1 MNRGGEDAVGTPR
14 VKLNTLDASRRKPA
28 DGSTP
33 ARKAP
38 SWSELRPAPSRVKL
52 AAAFAAVYVLWGST
66 FLAIRFAVATLPPFL
81 MAGTRHLIAGVV
93 LYPLASLRSRE
104 RPTRANWT
112 AAALMGALLL
122 FGGNGGVS
130 WAEQIVPSGV
140 AALLVATVS
149 LWMVIIEWLR
159 PGGTRPGGR
168 VIVGLV
174 LGFAGLTFLMGPSK
188 LAGGGRV
195 DPLGAT
201 VLVLAALS
209 WATGSVF
216 SRRLPLPRMP
226 LLGTAMQSLAGGVL
240 LILVGLLTGQGGA
253 LDWKAVSLRSVLALG
268 YLIVF
273 GSLLGFSAYTWLLAH
288 APPTRV
294 ATYAYV
300 NPVVAMFLGWA
311 LAGEQPTLRT
321 LLAAAVIVGGV
332 VLVIT
337 ARQHATAP
345 AAGRELLPG
354 EARREAAETAHKI
367 GAAKA
372 PATPSN

>member
-1 MNRGGEDAVGTPR
+1 VGTPE
-14 VKLNTLDASRRKPA
+14 VKLDTMDASHRKPA
-28 DGSTP
+28 EAHTP
-33 ARKAP
+33 APKAP
-38 SWSELRPAPSRVKL
+38 SWSELRPAPSGVEL

-93 LYPLASLRSRE
+93 LYPLACLRSRE

-130 WAEQIVPSGV
+130 WAEQTVPSGV

-174 LGFAGLTFLMGPSK
+174 LGFAGLAFLMGPSQ
-188 LAGGGRV
+188 LAGGSRV
-195 DPLGAT
+195 DPRGAT

-216 SRRLPLPRMP
+216 SRRLALPRMP
-226 LLGTAMQSLAGGVL
+226 LLGTAMQSLAGGAL
-240 LILVGLLTGQGGA
+240 LILVGLLSGQGRD
-253 LDWKAVSLRSVLALG
+253 LHWKAVSLRSVLALG

-273 GSLLGFSAYTWLLAH
+273 GSLLGFSAYNWLLAH
-288 APPTRV
+288 APPARV

-337 ARQHATAP
+337 ARQQATAP
-345 AAGRELLPG
+345 MAGRELVPG
-354 EARREAAETAHKI
+354 EARREAAGMAHKNS
-367 GAAKA
+367 AAKA
-372 PATPSN
+372 PAAPSD